1 MEFASGD
8 YIKIGL
14 QWSGGGGGLI
24 LVERDDKL
32 VKGGLL
38 ARIFLAEW
46 R

>member
-14 QWSGGGGGLI
+14 QWSGGGGGV

>member
-14 QWSGGGGGLI
+14 QWSGGGLI